1 MNNPKIFAVNR
12 KARYEF
18 DILDTVE
25 AGISLLG
32 SEIKAIRQ
40 GHSNITEAYAK
51 HSEGELWLINC
62 HIAPYSTGAIQ
73 SHDPTR
79 PRKLLLHKSQII
91 AWSNQ
96 ITGKRL
102 TIIPL
107 KLYLSHHLAKVKL
120 GLARGRR
127 THDKRKVIIDR
138 LREREASQAINR
150 RR

>member
-1 MNNPKIFAVNR
+1 MQNPKIFAVNR
-12 KARYEF
+12 RARYEY

-51 HSEGELWLINC
+51 HTEGELWLLNC
-62 HIAPYSTGAIQ
+62 HIAPYSAGAIQ

-79 PRKLLLHKSQII
+79 PRKLLLHRSQII
-91 AWSNQ
+91 SWSNQ
-96 ITGKRL
+96 ITGNRL

-107 KLYLSHHLAKVKL
+107 KLYLSHHLAKVEL

-127 THDKRKVIIDR
+127 IFDKRKAIIDR
-138 LREREASQAINR
+138 LREREASQALNR